1 MMQDMKKRFALVAL
15 PLALA
20 GLGACSTYGYDS
32 YGYGYD
38 DYGYGYDSG
47 YSGYDNYGYGN
58 SYGYGGSTYYDAYYD
73 SFYGPVFGGY

>member
-1 MMQDMKKRFALVAL
+1 MGGMKKRFALVAL

-38 DYGYGYDSG
+38 DYGYNTGYGGYD
-47 YSGYDNYGYGN
+47 DYGYGD
-58 SYGYGGSTYYDAYYD
+58 SYGQLK
-73 SFYGPVFGGY
+73 VI